1 MQLRDPTTETEP
13 NYEDAVW
20 DAARNAI
27 MAGGK
32 SLEETL
38 EILRQGWRGQ
48 HKRAVEEWNEHLRL
62 HQQQEREQEGEGDRE
77 QVDLS
82 TSERN
87 SESEVPDWV
96 SRPTPSFLDIKPARN
111 ILKRLE
117 KKEFV
122 ELWYFTADGCR
133 ETSGADL
140 LSSDDYN
147 LVGTGN
153 GRIVLRSKASAATST
168 KAVKDEDLSWE
179 QLTEAKTRM
188 VGCMKACGWS
198 QHEVTQ
204 LVMFFLSLDDH
215 PIRSQSYRLQTIMRY
230 QDRVR
235 RDWTSRLKTDAYS
248 ISEVNDNLM
257 KEFRDDIRNEVQAKN
272 NSRQEAVLGWYKDK
286 LDRGA
291 QRPERNTYGSRP
303 ARVREAGQ
311 ASRVSGLSRQTQAP
325 CSDVPIFQTVEWQG
339 GEFNPNSV
347 RKNPQ

>member
-1 MQLRDPTTETEP
+1 VALLRQHVHLPAILNSLVSSFHLISYTLHLILPIRSPFNPPTKSPINCLSSLAQFCESFTAMQLRDPTTETEP

-38 EILRQGWRGQ
+38 EILGQGWRGQ

-62 HQQQEREQEGEGDRE
+62 RQQQEREQEGEGDRE

-153 GRIVLRSKASAATST
+153 GRIVIRSEASAATST

-204 LVMFFLSLDDH
+204 LVMFFLSLDVH
-215 PIRSQSYRLQTIMRY
+215 PIRSQSYGLQTIMRY

-272 NSRQEAVLGWYKDK
+272 NVSACLTLPKD
-286 LDRGA
+286 R
-291 QRPERNTYGSRP
+291 
-303 ARVREAGQ
+303 
-311 ASRVSGLSRQTQAP
+311 
-325 CSDVPIFQTVEWQG
+325 I
-339 GEFNPNSV
+339 
-347 RKNPQ
+347 